1 MVSQSGLYSY
11 CRIAAAQVKVQAKA
25 SVLASSVQSEPE
37 EANIAGI
44 LKANPTGVS
53 IEEMLLQVQ
62 QRRADLLETQLR
74 EQIEAEQAKN
84 ARTQGLQQALSQN
97 GQDDQRWRDFCAQ
110 KTNLDLDCAGKDVAG
125 FGVVMVN
132 RVKTMLDSV
141 GNSQQID
148 MLRLQALS
156 AKRNEAF
163 EQMTAW
169 MKKMQDVRSSIVGNM
184 R

>member
-1 MVSQSGLYSY
+1 M
-11 CRIAAAQVKVQAKA
+11 
-25 SVLASSVQSEPE
+25 LANSVQSEPE

-74 EQIEAEQAKN
+74 AQMEAMQAKN
-84 ARTQGLQQALSQN
+84 ARTQDLKQALSQN
-97 GQDDQRWRDFCAQ
+97 GQDDQLWRDFCAQ
-110 KTNLDLDCAGKDVAG
+110 KTNLDLDCTGKEVAG

-132 RVKTMLDSV
+132 QVKTMLDSL
-141 GNSQQID
+141 NPSQQID